1 MVRRIF
7 DTNGIPY
14 NTSNS
19 STMIL
24 TPLGRHVCILSSKP
38 TKWRISHG
46 LLRLLCFSV
55 FHPRAAHFQQCDF
68 LISLIN
74 FFDIYCVYSD
84 FSVLCI
90 NQLIPVSF
98 SSLVLVYWFWLERRK
113 PRGNIV
119 SSFQQLKEKENCAER
134 GIWAAPAPGS
144 QPACGNGFN
153 PSSHGDKL
161 SLKGAA
167 GTIPVRQ
174 RWYQT
179 AD

>member
-1 MVRRIF
+1 MILQCSKSVTKHLSAFFLVSSLISAF
-7 DTNGIPY
+7 IAVFIDAPP
-14 NTSNS
+14 NTSK
-19 STMIL
+19 MIL
-24 TPLGRHVCILSSKP
+24 SRLGHFCILSSKP
-38 TKWRISHG
+38 TKWHISHG

-98 SSLVLVYWFWLERRK
+98 SSLVFVYWFWLGRRK

-119 SSFQQLKEKENCAER
+119 SFFSSSKRIVPSEVFER
-134 GIWAAPAPGS
+134 SCWYNSSAPTMVLDG
-144 QPACGNGFN
+144 
-153 PSSHGDKL
+153 
-161 SLKGAA
+161 
-167 GTIPVRQ
+167 
-174 RWYQT
+174 
-179 AD
+179 